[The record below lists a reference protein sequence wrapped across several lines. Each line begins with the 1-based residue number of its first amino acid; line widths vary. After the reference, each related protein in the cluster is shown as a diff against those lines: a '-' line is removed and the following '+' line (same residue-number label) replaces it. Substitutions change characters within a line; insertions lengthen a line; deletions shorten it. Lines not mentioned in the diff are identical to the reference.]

1 MQTYMKLRLHG
12 SSSLGMTV
20 PSKLARAWD
29 LRVGDSVL
37 WEVEGDAV
45 TLKFFKLPRATASE
59 QQQEA
64 AVDAA

>member
-1 MQTYMKLRLHG
+1 
-12 SSSLGMTV
+12 MTV